1 MPAPHRQQSFIE
13 ATGIGVDSSHYD
25 VQPLGSGERW
35 DNNDYDQR
43 DFQQTHAHYDM
54 EDTSTFRE
62 GGQDLSTVRLTS
74 IQQTSD
80 DDSIDLRNNVPSRD
94 SAEAPSLPQR
104 RKMIQSSSAGPAIKQ
119 FLIFQFPALAS
130 TTALLILYLKNVSWN
145 PTADQLGA
153 LLVAAKVHETL
164 IIASLFDIVMYHI
177 RRGLLGYRSIPYG
190 FLTAPFQLTSPLYLL
205 TSEFWSCLRTA
216 TTHSALLALL
226 VVVSFVL
233 AALAGASSGIV
244 IIPKLGWRAF
254 PQSMEELWMSSGS
267 AIPGIAGYAIAPSA
281 SIFPS
286 NIDLSIVPESCMN
299 ASSRAGIS
307 SRCPYYDL
315 TDSSAA
321 LYTNFGDIGSW
332 PDTVNLTISNIDLRT
347 INHFSDFLYGQL
359 TVATTPL
366 SLVETILYFG
376 SIDWKFSQNDLV
388 KIVADF
394 RDANGNA
401 MIMKQPRVIS
411 QYSDTAES
419 VQGPDTDS
427 PYYDFRIL
435 RFFYPQFNF
444 TVPKAVFQDALDSNI
459 HLGFIDVNEY
469 LPDSVNTSV
478 AFWTRETLQN
488 EDLSICLVDARWVAT
503 DNWIFPFD
511 AGSKIQHLL
520 VIDTVEILT
529 TTYGNVSSIGDDL
542 LHIDPA
548 WGYLLNQPLYSSAPV
563 PIASNATDVFDLL
576 AQYLN
581 SVSGG
586 TYNELASGLTIFLA
600 TALATV
606 PNSQTWRVEW
616 HSGGP
621 WRYDPNWY
629 QDEHAPFKQIEDL
642 GDYAL
647 LSAGI
652 YENVY
657 SYSFSEITTILSW
670 VILFSHYLFVLA
682 HLIVLCV
689 HGGRTS
695 KRWGRLGEVMS
706 LAMNSRPTDLLT
718 NTSVGIRGSK
728 IWGLNATVREVG
740 SKGKVELVLKDGPA
754 SKVLHD
760 HVPYLWS
767 NLTLDTKQPDSMIQL
782 NHKYG

>member
-13 ATGIGVDSSHYD
+13 ATGIGVDSSRYHD
-25 VQPLGSGERW
+25 QPLDSGESW

-54 EDTSTFRE
+54 EDTSVFRE

-74 IQQTSD
+74 TQQTSD

-104 RKMIQSSSAGPAIKQ
+104 RKTIQSSSAGPAIKQ
-119 FLIFQFPALAS
+119 FLVFQFPALAS

-145 PTADQLGA
+145 PTSDQLGA

-177 RRGLLGYRSIPYG
+177 RRGLLGYRGIPYG

-254 PQSMEELWMSSGS
+254 PQSMEEIWRSSGS
-267 AIPGIAGYAIAPSA
+267 AVPGIAGYAIAPSA
-281 SIFPS
+281 SVFPS
-286 NIDLSIVPESCMN
+286 NIDLSIVPESCIN
-299 ASSRAGIS
+299 ASSRAGSS

-321 LYTNFGDIGSW
+321 LYTNFGDIGNW
-332 PDTVNLTISNIDLRT
+332 PDTVNLTISNMDLRT

-359 TVATTPL
+359 TVTTTPL
-366 SLVETILYFG
+366 SFVETILFLG
-376 SIDWKFSQNDLV
+376 SIDWKFSQNDPV

-401 MIMKQPRVIS
+401 MAMKQPRVIS
-411 QYSDTAES
+411 QCSDTAES
-419 VQGPDTDS
+419 VQGQDTDS

-444 TVPKAVFQDALDSNI
+444 TVPKAVFQDALDSKI

-469 LPDSVNTSV
+469 LPDSINTSV
-478 AFWTRETLQN
+478 AFWTRETLQD
-488 EDLSICLVDARWVAT
+488 EDLSICLIDAHWVAT

-511 AGSKIQHLL
+511 AGSKIQHSLI
-520 VIDTVEILT
+520 IDTNQT
-529 TTYGNVSSIGDDL
+529 TTYGNVSSVGDDL
-542 LHIDPA
+542 IRIDPA
-548 WGYLLNQPLYSSAPV
+548 WGNLLNQPLHSNAPV
-563 PIASNATDVFDLL
+563 PIASNATSVFDLL

-581 SVSGG
+581 SGSGG
-586 TYNELASGLTIFLA
+586 TYNHLASGLIIFLA
-600 TALATV
+600 NALATV
-606 PNSQTWRVEW
+606 PNSQARRVEW
-616 HSGGP
+616 HSEGP
-621 WRYDPNWY
+621 WRPDPNYY
-629 QDEHAPFKQIEDL
+629 QDEQVPFKQIEDL
-642 GDYAL
+642 DDYAL
-647 LSAGI
+647 LSAGV

-670 VILFSHYLFVLA
+670 VVLFSHYLVVLA
-682 HLIVLCV
+682 HLIVFYV

-695 KRWGRLGEVMS
+695 KRWGRLGEVMC

-740 SKGKVELVLKDGPA
+740 AEGKVELVLKDGTA
-754 SKVLHD
+754 SKELYGHGMIR
-760 HVPYLWS
+760 
-767 NLTLDTKQPDSMIQL
+767 PD
-782 NHKYG
+782 HKYG